1 MITLC
6 VCIGYLI
13 QHFTG
18 FFGLTAT
25 LLSMVALLVN
35 GLVIFNEDL
44 DKGGFDYKEGVTN
57 TPEAKAEQSKANK
70 IQLVIII
77 LLLIF
82 AVFSYI

>member
-1 MITLC
+1 MIALC
-6 VCIGYLI
+6 VCIGFLI

-18 FFGLTAT
+18 FFWLTAT

-44 DKGGFDYKEGVTN
+44 DKGGFDYQEGVTN

-77 LLLIF
+77 VLLIL